1 MKLLILLLTVFVL
14 QSCKCQ
20 NETSTMSG
28 DSEQEKQTE
37 ILYGSYTISSI
48 ETNRNLP
55 GNLSI
60 TFGQNTNKV
69 SGFSGCNRFFGTYT
83 IEKNSIFISNLAT
96 TKMYCEN
103 VMDVEQYLLKALS
116 NVNMFLVKN
125 NQINLNNG
133 DAILIEASKDSIY
146 SIQPENNYL
155 IEYSVSSR
163 GFYKQITINKK
174 SITILEQRAGT
185 PEAKGLGEQNWKTLI
200 KAISSINIKTIPK
213 LEAPS
218 KAFQY
223 DGAAIARLKITDN
236 GKTYQTQPFDHGNPP
251 KEIANLVKEI
261 LSISENIE

>member
-1 MKLLILLLTVFVL
+1 M
-14 QSCKCQ
+14 
-20 NETSTMSG
+20 N
-28 DSEQEKQTE
+28 DNSEQEKQTE
-37 ILYGSYTISSI
+37 LLSGSYTISSI
-48 ETNRNLP
+48 ESNRNLP
-55 GNLSI
+55 DNLNI
-60 TFGQNTNKV
+60 TFDQNTNKV
-69 SGFSGCNRFFGTYT
+69 SGFTACNRFFGTYT
-83 IEKNSIFISNLAT
+83 IEKNSISISNLAT
-96 TKMYCEN
+96 TKMYCKN
-103 VMDVEQYLLKALS
+103 VMDIEKHLLKALS
-116 NVNMFLVKN
+116 NIKTFSIKN

-133 DAILIEASKDSIY
+133 DAILIEASKDSLD

-155 IEYSVSSR
+155 IEYSASSR

-174 SITILEQRAGT
+174 NISILEQRAGT
-185 PEAKGLGEQNWKTLI
+185 PTAFSLGEQNWKTLI
-200 KAISSINIKTIPK
+200 KAISSINTKTIPN